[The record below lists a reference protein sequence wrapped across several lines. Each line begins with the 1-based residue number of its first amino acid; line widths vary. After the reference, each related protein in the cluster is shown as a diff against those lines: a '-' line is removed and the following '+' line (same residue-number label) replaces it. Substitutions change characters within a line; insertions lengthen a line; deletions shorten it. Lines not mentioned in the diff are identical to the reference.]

1 MNEEY
6 QTRQFFNNSM
16 KKLEL
21 QKVIKEEVKKA
32 IAEMESTTTGDESL
46 FDDLPAV
53 DLHIDDNGNM
63 SISIQAMYHDPTN
76 HKVSVLMSN
85 PHLRE
90 KVVQIIRQKAQ
101 VLFRSVIH
109 GIAGEPYGLK

>member
-1 MNEEY
+1 
-6 QTRQFFNNSM
+6 M
-16 KKLEL
+16 KTSEL
-21 QKVIKEEVKKA
+21 QQIIREEIRKVVT
-32 IAEMESTTTGDESL
+32 EMESTTTGDESL

-63 SISIQAMYHDPTN
+63 SITIQAMYHSPTN
-76 HKVSVLMSN
+76 HKVSILTSN

-109 GIAGEPYGLK
+109 GVAGKPYGLK

>member
-1 MNEEY
+1 MKISE
-6 QTRQFFNNSM
+6 F
-16 KKLEL
+16 KKL
-21 QKVIKEEVKKA
+21 IREEVGKVV
-32 IAEMESTTTGDESL
+32 AEMDSTTTGDDSL

-53 DLHIDDNGNM
+53 DLHIDDSGNM

-76 HKVSVLMSN
+76 HKVSILMSN

-109 GIAGEPYGLK
+109 GVAGEPYGLK

>member
-1 MNEEY
+1 
-6 QTRQFFNNSM
+6 M
-16 KKLEL
+16 KKSEFKKL
-21 QKVIKEEVKKA
+21 IREEVGKVV
-32 IAEMESTTTGDESL
+32 AEMDSTTTGDDNL

-53 DLHIDDNGNM
+53 DLHIDDSGNM
-63 SISIQAMYHDPTN
+63 SISIQAMYHDSSN
-76 HKVSVLMSN
+76 HKVPILMSN

-109 GIAGEPYGLK
+109 GVAGEPYGLK

>member
-1 MNEEY
+1 MKATEL
-6 QTRQFFNNSM
+6 
-16 KKLEL
+16 KKLIREEIR
-21 QKVIKEEVKKA
+21 KVV
-32 IAEMESTTTGDESL
+32 AEMESTTTGDESL

-76 HKVSVLMSN
+76 HKVSILMSN

-90 KVVQIIRQKAQ
+90 KVVQMIRQKAQ
-101 VLFRSVIH
+101 ALFRSVVH
-109 GIAGEPYGLK
+109 GVAGEPYGLR